1 MPNVTFISPKLKK
14 DVTVYAVTGSRGTL
28 LQLAKDHKL
37 PIDFEC
43 QEGNCGSCAVQVMPL
58 GHKPPLATHLT
69 EKEKVALVL
78 AGKIKKSDL
87 ADLEVKD
94 VAPVWRLACQ
104 YMLLDEDIAV
114 KF

>member
-1 MPNVTFISPKLKK
+1 M
-14 DVTVYAVTGSRGTL
+14 G
-28 LQLAKDHKL
+28 LQL
-37 PIDFEC
+37 PILKF
-43 QEGNCGSCAVQVMPL
+43 MPL